1 MDPNKAVQLLIPP
14 ADKFREALIAGV
26 NKKYNQG
33 LSLANV
39 KNLKESH
46 DVDIKQRL
54 GDNVPK
60 IKIEKIIL

>member
-1 MDPNKAVQLLIPP
+1 MDPNKAVDLLIPP
-14 ADKFREALIAGV
+14 AALFWEALVEGV

-33 LSLANV
+33 LSVANV

-60 IKIEKIIL
+60 IKKSKK